1 LSVLLDTN
9 IPVRHLTGDPT
20 AQARRATAFL
30 RQAQELILLDLIF
43 AELVYVLESY
53 YERPKAEVAQLA
65 RSLLA
70 LDSIVTTDH
79 DVLLRS
85 LDLYE
90 LEKLDYAEAYLVA
103 VGETSGIEEIASFDH
118 KLDRIQTIERIQP

>member
-1 LSVLLDTN
+1 MSVLLDTN
-9 IPVRHLTGDPT
+9 ILVRHLTGHPP
-20 AQARRATAFL
+20 AQARKATAFL
-30 RQAQELILLDLIF
+30 REAEELILVDLIF

-53 YERPKAEVAQLA
+53 YEHPKTEVAQLA

-70 LDSIVTTDH
+70 MESIVTADH

-90 LEKLDYAEAYLVA
+90 LEKLDYAEAYLVGIA
-103 VGETSGIEEIASFDH
+103 ETSGIERIASFDRRI
-118 KLDRIQTIERIQP
+118 DRVKTIERIQR

>member
-1 LSVLLDTN
+1 M
-9 IPVRHLTGDPT
+9 
-20 AQARRATAFL
+20 
-30 RQAQELILLDLIF
+30 DLVF
-43 AELVYVLESY
+43 AELIYVLESY
-53 YERPKAEVAQLA
+53 YERPKSEVAQLA

-70 LDSIVTTDH
+70 MNSIVTADH

-103 VGETSGIEEIASFDH
+103 LAETSGIEKIASFDQR
-118 KLDRIQTIERIQP
+118 LDRVETIERIQP

>member
-1 LSVLLDTN
+1 MKILLDTN
-9 IPVRHLTGDPT
+9 IPVRHLTGDPP

-30 RQAQELILLDLIF
+30 KKTEEFILVDLIF
-43 AELVYVLESY
+43 AELIYVLESY
-53 YERPKAEVAQLA
+53 YERPKQEVAQLA

-70 LDSIVTTDH
+70 MDTVATVDH

-90 LEKLDYAEAYLVA
+90 LERLDYSEAYLVA
-103 VGETSGIEEIASFDH
+103 VAETSGIG
-118 KLDRIQTIERIQP
+118 RG